1 MDGGNGYGNR
11 NTIGIEICRNY
22 DRSRRTTNL
31 LEPLKSYYSN
41 AEKNAIKVIAQIC
54 VDEGIVANVD
64 NIKKHQDWS
73 GKWCPSKILNEGR
86 WIAFRTSVIAEYN
99 RLVGKGA
106 SSNPAPA
113 PTLTKKYDVKVTV
126 NGYSNAVD
134 AKNKKNSKT
143 KVTAGNYYVYKES
156 NGMINVSSKNGVAG
170 SWINPDENKTGTA
183 VAKPTPAPVAKP
195 NKPVSKIVKSYNES
209 ETMYPTETIKV
220 YSEPLEWGKEIATY
234 YAGESVKYHKVHLG
248 NGYLWLEYTR
258 GNGSKGFIP
267 FRTYNNGKYGTPK
280 GTIGAPSKVAP
291 KPSPKPVEK
300 IDKKYAQKGTF
311 YPNKSI
317 KVYNRPSKNG
327 SVVATYYSGESV
339 TYHTVHEGNGYVW
352 LEYTRSN
359 GQKGYIPCRTYSNGK
374 YGNLDGRIV

>member
-11 NTIGIEICRNY
+11 NTIGVEICRNY
-22 DRSRRTTNL
+22 DRTRKTTNL
-31 LEPLKSYYSN
+31 LEPLKSYYSD
-41 AEKNAIKVIAQIC
+41 AEKNAIKTIAQIC
-54 VDEGIVANVD
+54 VDEGIVANED

-106 SSNPAPA
+106 SSTPAPA

-126 NGYSNAVD
+126 NGYTNAVD

-170 SWINPDENKTGTA
+170 SWINPNENKNSS
-183 VAKPTPAPVAKP
+183 VKPTPPKAPSKP
-195 NKPVSKIVKSYNES
+195 KSNIIKSYNE
-209 ETMYPTETIKV
+209 TAVMYPTETINV
-220 YSEPLEWGKEIATY
+220 YSEPLEWGAPVATY
-234 YAGESVKYHKVHLG
+234 YKGESVKYHKVHLG

-258 GNGSKGFIP
+258 SNGSKGFVP
-267 FRTYNNGKYGTPK
+267 YRTYNGKTYGNPR
-280 GTIGAPSKVAP
+280 GTINNPP
-291 KPSPKPVEK
+291 KPVAPKPVEK

-311 YPNKSI
+311 YPNKAI
-317 KVYNRPSKNG
+317 KVYSKPSKNG
-327 SVVATYYSGESV
+327 SVVATYYSGETVS
-339 TYHTVHEGNGYVW
+339 YHTVHEGNGHVW
-352 LEYTRSN
+352 LEYLRSN
-359 GQKGYIPCRTYSNGK
+359 GSSGFIPCRTYNGK
-374 YGNLDGRIV
+374 SYGSIDGRIV